1 MMTTINDRAHT
12 ALAVNITVR
21 AMLMALDSGYDVVLD
36 ERNLY
41 GPEWTVFSFMAQRH
55 KHNVRFQYVKAKPE
69 ECKERCLS
77 AGGSTAQCMEIDRLW
92 EVYRTWL
99 EKK

>member
-1 MMTTINDRAHT
+1 MMTSINDRAHT

-21 AMLMALDSGYDVVLD
+21 AMLRALDAGYDVVLD

-41 GPEWTVFSFMAQRH
+41 GPEWTLFSAMAQRH
-55 KHNVRFQYVKAKPE
+55 KHKVKWQYVKAKPD

-92 EVYRTWL
+92 EVYRSWL